1 MGGMITYNN
10 MNLIG
15 AKAYISSLGYNVYY
29 IAVYWSQNYWLE
41 TELSDVDYKCM
52 IIPTLDDLI
61 RNSKPV
67 SRVVDF
73 EGWQIDVKDIRSYV
87 ESAVKCNCNFLEIL
101 YTPYFECSDEY
112 PTIRNFLPEL
122 MREMGAFYIRACYG
136 MMLEKYSAL
145 RHPYPSTAEK
155 IEKFWYDPKQL
166 HHIVRLAIL
175 IKRYTDGVF
184 PDFIHIEEERDML
197 IAIKR
202 WETPDSEVDAL
213 AQYNLEIAKT
223 LRDSYTVEPT
233 FNTKY
238 AFIELSYS
246 IIKNHLWK

>member
-1 MGGMITYNN
+1 
-10 MNLIG
+10 MNLTG
-15 AKAYISSLGYNVYY
+15 AKEYISSLGYNVYY

-41 TELSDVDYKCM
+41 TELSDVDYKCI

-67 SRVVDF
+67 SKVLNF

-87 ESAVKCNCNFLEIL
+87 ESAVKCNVNFLEIL
-101 YTPYFECSDEY
+101 YSPFFECSDEY

-122 MREMGAFYIRACYG
+122 MREMGAFYLRACYG
-136 MMLEKYSAL
+136 MMLEKYAAL

-175 IKRYTDGVF
+175 IKRYTDGKF
-184 PDFIHIEEERDML
+184 PDFIHIEEERDKL

-202 WETPDSEVDAL
+202 WEIPDSEVDAL

-246 IIKNHLWK
+246 IIKKHLWK